1 MIGSFEL
8 GEEYRIYPPGS
19 LWTYHGTDEGEHL
32 FSMAEGRITWII
44 PPHLLR
50 NYKFVK
56 DEDTK
61 RDEA

>member
-1 MIGSFEL
+1 MIFEL
-8 GEEYRIYPPGS
+8 GEQNRIYPPDYF

-32 FSMAEGRITWII
+32 FSRAEGKITWLI

-56 DEDTK
+56 NENTK